1 MKTEK
6 KKPSY
11 SEGPEARKEFEHIMT
26 ALFRVPKSVVVKKI
40 KEKSKKGK
48 D

>member
-11 SEGPEARKEFEHIMT
+11 SEGLEARKEFEHVMA
-26 ALFRVPKSVVVKKI
+26 ALFRVPKSTVVKKI
-40 KEKSKKGK
+40 KEKPKKGK
-48 D
+48 N